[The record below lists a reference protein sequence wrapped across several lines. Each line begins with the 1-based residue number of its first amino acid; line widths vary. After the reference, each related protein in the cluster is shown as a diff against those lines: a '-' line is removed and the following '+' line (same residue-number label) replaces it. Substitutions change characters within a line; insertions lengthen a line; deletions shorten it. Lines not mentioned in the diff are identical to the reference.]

1 MVILGALKWQLL
13 INFFKT
19 KVLITQNESF
29 HRKKSGAGEGSLEN
43 YFPPTCHLKAV
54 HVYPKKLSSLTC
66 FCCHLSE
73 VQVLSFFIILSS
85 QLFYYFYHLLLNCF
99 GGKKVNR
106 KPQKKSTFFHAFCI
120 LLNSNTVRHSCADLR
135 CRLSSYL
142 WQRAL
147 DMFRLTPANYSS
159 VSFFYC

>member
-29 HRKKSGAGEGSLEN
+29 HRKKSGAGEGSLKN
-43 YFPPTCHLKAV
+43 YLPPTCHLKAV

-142 WQRAL
+142 
-147 DMFRLTPANYSS
+147 
-159 VSFFYC
+159 